1 MKKTFMGDQRGAG
14 HLIIVVIVVLAV
26 VAGAGYLVYSKQN
39 KKSDTAET
47 ASLANIASSKE
58 VQDACLDE
66 LDDKD
71 FCKFASNWAGTE
83 GSYTSTIT
91 TENSDGKSVM
101 VIKAESDKKTS
112 SVTTVNGTET
122 AAYIGID
129 STFYIKDYT
138 DGKWTKYVNDDSVSS
153 SQTSIK
159 DDFNVDEFT
168 SSDAE
173 SDSTVTYK
181 KIGKEACGSLTCFK
195 YQIIDTTAPD
205 SEQFIWFDD
214 DHYVMRRLST
224 KDSTG
229 SFDMV
234 ITYGKVTVSA
244 PSPTK
249 DAPDY
254 STMLSGDSI
263 DGFDPSDLANQ

>member
-1 MKKTFMGDQRGAG
+1 MKKTFMSDQRGAG
-14 HLIIVVIVVLAV
+14 HLIIVVIVALVI

-83 GSYTSTIT
+83 GSFTTTIT
-91 TENSDGKSVM
+91 SENSDGKTVTVM
-101 VIKAESDKKTS
+101 KTENEKRS
-112 SVTTVNGTET
+112 SYVATTDGTET
-122 AAYIGID
+122 SAFVALDGVSYV
-129 STFYIKDYT
+129 KDYS
-138 DGKWTKYVNDDSVSS
+138 DGVWTKYTLDDSSVSS
-153 SQTSIK
+153 QTNVK
-159 DDFNVDEFT
+159 DDFSVDEFT
-168 SSDAE
+168 DDTAD
-173 SDSTVTYK
+173 DSTVTYK

-195 YQIIDTTAPD
+195 YQIIDSTAPD
-205 SEQFIWFDD
+205 TEEFVWFDD
-214 DHYVMRRLST
+214 DSYVMRRMST
-224 KDSTG
+224 KDSSG

-234 ITYGKVTVSA
+234 ITYGKVTISA

-254 STMLSGDSI
+254 STMLPDSI
-263 DGFDPSDLANQ
+263 DGYDPSALADQ